1 MICLTSTSTNLP
13 KKAHLSDAAAD
24 IVATSITFDGKYI
37 EYGTNLKMLP
47 PDGYFGAVFPRSSIS
62 NYDLI
67 LANSVGVIDDYTG
80 EWKIRFKRV
89 KQPLLTLLYSEVSR
103 LQQDYGDACAIYS
116 KLKFYE
122 IFKKHKLNFEIERL
136 KHELRTLDK
145 QIQITES
152 FEKLY
157 KIGDKIAQF
166 TFLPKSNWT
175 YQVVDVLPETTRGEG
190 GFGSTTTE
198 NKSETPTK
206 SGTKKKS
213 SKAK

>member
-1 MICLTSTSTNLP
+1 MTCLTSTKTNLP
-13 KKAHLSDAAAD
+13 KKAHSSDAAAD
-24 IVATSITFDGKYI
+24 IVATSVIFDGKYI

-47 PDGYFGAVFPRSSIS
+47 PDGYFGAIFPRSSIS

-89 KQPLLTLLYSEVSR
+89 KQPLLTLLYSEATR

-122 IFKKHKLNFEIERL
+122 VFKKSKLKFEIEQL
-136 KHELRTLDK
+136 KRELRTLDK

-152 FEKLY
+152 FEKIY
-157 KIGDKIAQF
+157 QIGDKIAQF
-166 TFLPKSNWT
+166 TFLPKVNWE
-175 YQVVDVLPETTRGEG
+175 YKVVDALPETTRGEG